1 MRIYWIKA
9 QAPRRVLAL
18 VKHLGVKAEFVEV
31 DMMAG
36 GFKMPDYVA
45 LNPNMKAPTLVDG
58 DVVLWEAS
66 AIMAHLCIKQGSD
79 GGRHLI
85 RLSRSRY
92 CAGSP
97 GTTATGRQRSRPSTS
112 STSSRRHSEW
122 ESRTASRSS
131 RRSQN

>member
-18 VKHLGVKAEFVEV
+18 VKYLGVKAEFVEV

-45 LNPNMKAPTLVDG
+45 LNPSMKAPTLVNG
-58 DVVLWEAS
+58 DLVLWEAS

-79 GGRHLI
+79 MWPASI
-85 RLSRSRY
+85 RPSRSRY
-92 CAGSP
+92 CAGSL
-97 GTTATGRQRSRPSTS
+97 GTIVTGRLRLRRSTS
-112 STSSRRHSEW
+112 STSSRRRSEW

-131 RRSQN
+131 RRSQI